1 MSPRFS
7 YYAIFS
13 LFLCIL
19 NENQQKLLEKANE
32 VILLKPMLLT
42 EALDIPEGDEWLYE
56 TKYDGFRCLLE
67 WVEQPMLISRNGNN
81 LNHLFPEIIAF
92 CQHISDQVRPFLPLL
107 LDGELVYLINNYKSE
122 FSIVQKRGRMQNEGV
137 IAEHANSF
145 PIHFIVFDVLIYQGA
160 SLTNRYLKTRK
171 QQLINLFMTLKLP
184 LTINYEN
191 QHSLQ
196 AIASTEQYQ
205 SLWHA
210 IKVNNGEGLVAKKK
224 TSKWMEDTRSSHWLK
239 IKNWHFVAVIV
250 THYNHSN
257 GYFHGA
263 VYLQQQLV
271 EIVNFRHGMTEEE
284 HKTLVAFFQAN
295 GQRNNEIWQLEPSIC
310 VDIACIDF
318 DGTKLREPRFSK
330 FRLELAPEDCQ
341 WQHMLRQLFPIPETV
356 SITHPDKPVWP
367 AIGMNKDN
375 YLHYLQMISP
385 YILPFLHNR
394 PLTLIRF
401 PHGAP
406 GESFYQKSSPEK
418 IPEFVSTGWMDEINY
433 LVCNNLETLL
443 WLGNQLALEFHIP
456 FQTLQTIH
464 PTEIVFDL
472 DPPSVEYFSLA
483 MKGALDLKEIIDFFK
498 LQSFVKTS
506 GGKGLQLYIPLPEN
520 VFSYDEVRIFTEFV
534 CKFLCEQKPD
544 LYTIERLKKNRH
556 QKLYLD
562 YIQHAEGKTI
572 IAPYS
577 TRGNEKGLV
586 ATPLYW
592 EEVQP
597 QLTPD
602 LFTIPAVLERMK
614 KVGNPFKH
622 FRQIGE
628 NQDFQSVLDH
638 LKNS

>member
-1 MSPRFS
+1 
-7 YYAIFS
+7 
-13 LFLCIL
+13 
-19 NENQQKLLEKANE
+19 
-32 VILLKPMLLT
+32 
-42 EALDIPEGDEWLYE
+42 
-56 TKYDGFRCLLE
+56 
-67 WVEQPMLISRNGNN
+67 
-81 LNHLFPEIIAF
+81 
-92 CQHISDQVRPFLPLL
+92 
-107 LDGELVYLINNYKSE
+107 
-122 FSIVQKRGRMQNEGV
+122 
-137 IAEHANSF
+137 
-145 PIHFIVFDVLIYQGA
+145 
-160 SLTNRYLKTRK
+160 
-171 QQLINLFMTLKLP
+171 
-184 LTINYEN
+184 
-191 QHSLQ
+191 
-196 AIASTEQYQ
+196 
-205 SLWHA
+205 
-210 IKVNNGEGLVAKKK
+210 VAKKK

-602 LFTIPAVLERMK
+602 LFTIPVVLERMK